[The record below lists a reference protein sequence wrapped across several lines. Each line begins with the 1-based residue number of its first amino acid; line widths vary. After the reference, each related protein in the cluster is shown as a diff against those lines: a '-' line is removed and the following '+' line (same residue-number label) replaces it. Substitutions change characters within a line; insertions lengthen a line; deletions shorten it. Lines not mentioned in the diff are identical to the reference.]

1 MSTST
6 SDAKRKSLGA
16 IPDSLATLYD
26 RRWLIWYFAQR
37 QLSRS
42 YRASYL
48 GFLWLILEPLL
59 MIVLFTLVFSE
70 IIGLRFREG
79 GGPLNFGL
87 YLYCGLIPFLAF
99 AAALNSSVS
108 SIRNNATLVQKV
120 VFPLEILPFTS
131 ALTSFVG
138 QLFGFGT
145 LIVIVAAVE
154 WQLQWTIVLLPM
166 ILLPQILFTLGLSY
180 LAAVAGT
187 YLPDLKEAVSALVRL
202 MLFVTPIVWPPDRVP
217 DNLRFLVDYNPLAFL
232 VGAYRDLI
240 LEGEIPEATP
250 TLLFTLFA
258 ALLAAGGFALFL
270 RYKRR
275 FPDLI

>member
-1 MSTST
+1 LSTST
-6 SDAKRKSLGA
+6 SEAKRKSLGA

-48 GFLWLILEPLL
+48 GFLWLILGPVL
-59 MIVLFTLVFSE
+59 MIVLFTLIFSE
-70 IIGLRFREG
+70 VIGLRFRETDSVA
-79 GGPLNFGL
+79 NFGL

-99 AAALNSSVS
+99 AAALNNSVS
-108 SIRNNATLVQKV
+108 SIRSNSSLVQKV

-154 WQLQWTIVLLPM
+154 QQLHWTIALLPM
-166 ILLPQILFTLGLSY
+166 ILFPQILFTLGLSY

-187 YLPDLKEAVSALVRL
+187 YLPDLKEALAAFVR
-202 MLFVTPIVWPPDRVP
+202 MMFFATPIAWPPERVP
-217 DNLRFLVDYNPLAFL
+217 EYLRFVVDYNPLAFL
-232 VGAYRDLI
+232 VVAYRDLI
-240 LEGEIPEATP
+240 LEGEIPGATP
-250 TLLFTLFA
+250 TLFFTLFSA
-258 ALLAAGGFALFL
+258 ILAIGSFALFL